1 MKIAIG
7 CDHGGVNLKEY
18 IKAYLG
24 ESGIEYTD
32 FGTDAETS
40 ADYPD
45 IAEKVSEAVRDEG
58 FDRGILVCGTGIGMS
73 IAANKVAGIRAAH
86 VTDTYSAKMARQH
99 NNAQIICLGE
109 RITGQD
115 LGLEIVKAY
124 LCEDFAGGRHER
136 RVAKIMD
143 IEERSINGVKK

>member
-1 MKIAIG
+1 
-7 CDHGGVNLKEY
+7 
-18 IKAYLG
+18 
-24 ESGIEYTD
+24 
-32 FGTDAETS
+32 
-40 ADYPD
+40 
-45 IAEKVSEAVRDEG
+45 
-58 FDRGILVCGTGIGMS
+58 MS

-124 LCEDFAGGRHER
+124 LGEEFAGGRHER

-143 IEERSINGVKK
+143 IEERSVNGVKK